1 MELLSLEINK
11 TGNQRNYEQIKV
23 LTNLNDN
30 NIFMKIDSKNK
41 DLITINYGLNHI
53 SDKKKAYDEIYT
65 VIVNL
70 IIDYVKNMSFDY
82 LNENY
87 SYFDDGEVKEIENT
101 IAEEINNDIKI
112 KVVIRDRITEFRGYS
127 KTVNLDGFIKFRLK
141 FLEEYAEKAV
151 EQCIDVYLMKKE
163 YSEFI
168 NALKYFSDYDSNE
181 DITVNIFYNNSKL
194 QIYDENLKKVS
205 CFNNQETSREFDE
218 ISYKYDENIVSM
230 LLALSPEEIIIHKIP
245 SETDIRIKN
254 TVEIIDKIFLD
265 KVVHCNGCKYCIYE

>member
-11 TGNQRNYEQIKV
+11 TGNQRNYEQIKI

-30 NIFMKIDSKNK
+30 NIYIKIDSKNK
-41 DLITINYGLNHI
+41 DLITINYGLNHV
-53 SDKKKAYDEIYT
+53 SYRKKGYEQIYT

-70 IIDYVKNMSFDY
+70 IIGYVKNMSFDY

-87 SYFDDGEVKEIENT
+87 SYFDDEEVKEIEDT

-112 KVVIRDRITEFRGYS
+112 KVVIRDRLKEFRGYS

-141 FLEEYAEKAV
+141 FLQEYAEKAV

-181 DITVNIFYNNSKL
+181 DISVNIFYNNNKL
-194 QIYDENLKKVS
+194 QIYDEALKKVS

-218 ISYKYDENIVSM
+218 ISLKYDENIVSM
-230 LLALSPEEIIIHKIP
+230 LLALSPKEIIVHKIP
-245 SETDIRIKN
+245 EKTDERVKN
-254 TVEIIDKIFLD
+254 TVEIINKIFLD
-265 KVVHCNGCKYCIYE
+265 KVVHCKGCKFCKYE